1 MGYEPE
7 VPPIPT
13 RDQEVRY
20 ITDLANNFKSQPYTK
35 HYSPEYL
42 RINKIELSKSINT
55 TQMNWYANFALG
67 SVLIT

>member
-20 ITDLANNFKSQPYTK
+20 ITDLANNFKAQPYTK

-42 RINKIELSKSINT
+42 RINKMELSESINK
-55 TQMNWYANFALG
+55 TQRSWYSNFIVG
-67 SVLIT
+67 STPIT